1 MIFNN
6 QKNLLLLKYWLITS
20 IILVFIMIAVGGL
33 TRLTNSGLSITEWE
47 LFSGLLPPLNDNSWD
62 HYFSLYKK
70 IPQYELLNSSMNIS
84 EFKIIFL
91 WEYFH
96 RLLGRFIGLFYL
108 LPLLYFTYKKIINK
122 KYFLNF
128 FLIFFLILFQGFMGW
143 YMVKSGLTNN
153 ISVSHFRLAAHLS
166 IAFIIIALL
175 YWNLLNLNSNKNNSF
190 KIINFRNIELKILI
204 PLILL
209 QIIFGAFVSGLD
221 AGKIYQTWP
230 LMNNTYFPDDT
241 QFNSLV
247 SLLDLNNKSLV
258 QFIHRNLAYFIFIY
272 ILIVGITIF
281 KNKNQKIKNS
291 YFYVIIFLFLQ
302 IVLGIYTLLS
312 GLNTL
317 VALFHQITSVLLFLS
332 VVRLN
337 YVNLK

>member
-1 MIFNN
+1 MIINN

-122 KYFLNF
+122 KYFLNY

>member
-1 MIFNN
+1 MIINN
-6 QKNLLLLKYWLITS
+6 QKHLLLFKYWLITS
-20 IILVFIMIAVGGL
+20 IILVFAMIVVGGL
-33 TRLTNSGLSITEWE
+33 TRLTDSGLSITEWE
-47 LFSGLLPPLNDNSWD
+47 LLSGVLPPLNDNSWN

-70 IPQYELLNSSMNIS
+70 IPQYELLNSNMSIS

-108 LPLLYFTYKKIINK
+108 IPLLYFSYKKVINK
-122 KYFLNF
+122 KNSLIYYS
-128 FLIFFLILFQGFMGW
+128 IFFLILFQGFMGW
-143 YMVKSGLTNN
+143 YMVKSGLSNN
-153 ISVSHFRLAAHLS
+153 ISVSHYRLAAHLS

-175 YWNLLNLNSNKNNSF
+175 YWNLLNLNSGMNNSF
-190 KIINFRNIELKILI
+190 SIMSFQNIKLKILI

-230 LMNNTYFPDDT
+230 LMNSSYIPDDT
-241 QFNSLV
+241 QFNSLISV
-247 SLLDLNNKSLV
+247 LDFNNKSLV
-258 QFIHRNLAYFIFIY
+258 QFIHRNLAYFIFFY
-272 ILIVGITIF
+272 ILIISSVIF
-281 KNKNQKIKNS
+281 KDKNQKIKKT
-291 YFYVIIFLFLQ
+291 YLYVTFFLFLQ

-317 VALFHQITSVLLFLS
+317 VALLHQITSVLLFLS
-332 VVRLN
+332 IVRLN